1 MRLAKT
7 IAALLPLLMS
17 SGMSGGSFGD
27 INGDSNID
35 GRDASLLLSY
45 YTAASSGYTDS
56 LEHFVDEIMDYS
68 KSSTVETTPAVS
80 AAKKAAPSDS
90 VFGDIS
96 GDGIIDG
103 RDASF
108 LLTYYTA
115 ASTDYKGTLV
125 QYMDE
130 IRSTTTTPVTTETPV
145 TTTVQSGEYTP
156 VYDGRY
162 ILWLD
167 VAKDKDYVFNGDFL
181 KLTFRV
187 KEGIP
192 DNDYAIRIKTDF
204 SNVKG
209 IPKYPDKSINGTVRT
224 GGGSIDPVDVSA
236 ENGFIVYGSN
246 IACKQG
252 DTFDYYISF
261 KNNPGLAA
269 ILLSFR
275 YDSSAMEFISAQA
288 VGEFADVMDDSR
300 IEVGTPDKL
309 K

>member
-1 MRLAKT
+1 MGLVKT

-27 INGDSNID
+27 INGDNNID
-35 GRDASLLLSY
+35 GRDASLLLTY
-45 YTAASSGYTDS
+45 YTASSSGYTDT
-56 LEHFVDEIMDYS
+56 LEHFVDEINNDS
-68 KSSTVETTPAVS
+68 KNSPAETSSAVS
-80 AAKKAAPSDS
+80 YTKKAAPSVS

-115 ASTDYKGTLV
+115 ASTSYTGTLE
-125 QYMDE
+125 QYIDE
-130 IRSTTTTPVTTETPV
+130 VRNVTTTAVTTETPV
-145 TTTVQSGEYTP
+145 TTTVQNGEYAP
-156 VYDGRY
+156 LYGGRY
-162 ILWLD
+162 VLWLD
-167 VAKDKDYVFNGDFL
+167 VAKDKDYVFNDEFI
-181 KLTFRV
+181 KLTFKV

-192 DNDYAIRIKTDF
+192 DNDYAIRIKPDF

-209 IPKYPDKSINGTVRT
+209 ISKYPDKSINGTVRV
-224 GGGSIDPVDVSA
+224 GGGSIDPVDVSS
-236 ENGFIVYGSN
+236 EKGFIVYGTN

-275 YDSSAMEFISAQA
+275 YDSNAMEFISAQA
-288 VGEFADVMDDSR
+288 VGEFADVMGDSR
-300 IEVGTPDKL
+300 IEVGDPDKR